1 MAAAQDTRAARGAQA
16 EAEACA
22 YLQRHGLQLVERNY
36 RCAHGEID
44 LIMREQQTLV
54 FVEVRYRAGTNF
66 GGAAA
71 SVDARK
77 QARLIAAALH
87 YMQRHR
93 GACRQ
98 PCRFDV
104 MALAPGARAE
114 AVVWIRS
121 AFETS

>member
-1 MAAAQDTRAARGAQA
+1 MTAQDTRAARGEQA
-16 EAEACA
+16 ETAACA

-54 FVEVRYRAGTNF
+54 FVEERYRTGTNF

-77 QARLIAAALH
+77 QAKLTAAALH
-87 YMQRHR
+87 YLQRHP
-93 GACRQ
+93 GARRQ

-104 MALAPGARAE
+104 MALTAGVSEE
-114 AVVWIRS
+114 AIEWIRS
-121 AFETS
+121 AFEAS

>member
-1 MAAAQDTRAARGAQA
+1 MAAAQHTRAARGEQA
-16 EAEACA
+16 EAAACA

-77 QARLIAAALH
+77 QAKLVAAALH
-87 YMQRHR
+87 YLQRHPDTR
-93 GACRQ
+93 KQ

-104 MALAPGARAE
+104 MALAPGVGE
-114 AVVWIRS
+114 AAVEWIRS
-121 AFETS
+121 AFEAH

>member
-1 MAAAQDTRAARGAQA
+1 MVAAQDARAVRGAQA
-16 EAEACA
+16 EAAACA

-36 RCAHGEID
+36 RCVHGEID

-54 FVEVRYRAGTNF
+54 FVEVRFRTGTRF

-77 QARLIAAALH
+77 QARLTATALH
-87 YMQRHR
+87 YLQRHP
-93 GACRQ
+93 GAHRQ

-104 MALAPGARAE
+104 VALTAGIGAE
-114 AVVWIRS
+114 AIEWIRS
-121 AFETS
+121 AFEEH